1 MLKES
6 EVEQDLMKYLPLVEK
21 AARNVKV
28 KSREYEMEDLVNIGF
43 MGLMDAVEKFDA
55 SKKVPFEN
63 YAYIRIKGSIIDEV
77 RKHAKVPRSQMD
89 KLNDYYKAKEML
101 QKKLEREPSEQE
113 ICAELGMNEK
123 QLSGIHNTV
132 LALSNISLDE
142 VLFND
147 EAEGATRLDYIEDK
161 EQASVDANLLQTEQ
175 EDALYQSIQKLTERE
190 QQILQLYYKEELPL
204 KDIAYIFD
212 ISVPRVSQIHSK
224 TLLKLRDYI
233 SQAMQEGKS

>member
-1 MLKES
+1 MDQL

-28 KSREYEMEDLVNIGF
+28 KSHDYEIEDLVNIGF
-43 MGLMDAVEKFDA
+43 IGLMDAVEKFDA

-89 KLNDYYKAKEML
+89 KLNDYYKAKEAL
-101 QKKLEREPSEQE
+101 EHELERKPTELE
-113 ICAELGMNEK
+113 ISAKLGINAK
-123 QLSGIHNTV
+123 QLSAIHNTV

-142 VLFND
+142 VLFDN
-147 EAEGATRLDYIEDK
+147 ESEGSTRLDYIEDTDLK
-161 EQASVDANLLQTEQ
+161 SSDAELLQNEQ
-175 EDALYQSIQKLTERE
+175 EEYLHEAIQKLTERE
-190 QQILQLYYKEELPL
+190 QTILQLYYKEELPL

-212 ISVPRVSQIHSK
+212 ISVPRVSQIHGK
-224 TLLKLRDYI
+224 TLMKLRELI
-233 SQAMQEGKS
+233 SQAMQEEK